1 MRKCDICSTNI
12 PIGSD
17 RCPNC
22 GYQYKPER
30 KLDGT
35 REKYMSQFQP
45 HPSPLDGLKKG
56 EIPDFSKVYTGL
68 KDTINKSTVK
78 TVRKKRSAIIIIPII
93 ILFMIISTFIF
104 GISYGVTQIFDDFD
118 SYFDSDFDDYYVD
131 YGWYHSLEELEEFY
145 PQVYDK
151 VQPYYSYVY
160 NLVDEFSEFDIS
172 EMYSVEDD
180 ELDYGSIDGSVY
192 LNDLYVYVAAHYDYD
207 HWYEL
212 FQTDLHVGDNL
223 ELGVNQNVINALAY
237 LTGVDSNQIQ
247 KFLENFTQTCEEG
260 LTYKYIYADDGG
272 TFYFSYNDGFIHYE
286 YENIIEGIE

>member
-56 EIPDFSKVYTGL
+56 EIPDFSKVYDGL
-68 KDTINKSTVK
+68 KNTINKSTVK

-131 YGWYHSLEELEEFY
+131 YGWYYSLDELEEFY
-145 PQVYDK
+145 PHVYDE

-160 NLVDEFSEFDIS
+160 NLVDDFTEFDIS

-223 ELGVNQNVINALAY
+223 ELGVNQNVINAFAY
-237 LTGVDSNQIQ
+237 LTGVESDQIQ

-260 LTYKYIYADDGG
+260 LTYKYIYTDDGG